1 MQRARMQG
9 ARRRVGVIL
18 AATLAAGSAGAGA
31 GYLLARR
38 MVIRIAEGRLAGIAA
53 SNLAEA
59 DSHAQDARLALA
71 AMNASPYPYCSH
83 AEITWFRLILA
94 EWRYPREGG
103 RITDG
108 HLDCSTILGRHG
120 MPQQRL
126 QPRYSTP
133 GGLVAYWDPAPLR
146 LGNQNSL
153 VLQQGRSFV
162 VLPARVQSGSLPA
175 SAHLRMT
182 LLDPGGQPV
191 NPVSQDERMLDTRSG
206 SWFTDGK
213 LYGTRCSARLLECVT
228 AELSARSAFQMG
240 RSVFVACS
248 ALMGLCGGLLGFFVA
263 LLGYRGGTREFYLRR
278 AISRDLLFLAY
289 QPIVS
294 LADGSIVA
302 AEALARWT
310 DRSGRPVPPDLFV
323 PLAEKEGFVGEITR
337 LALRHVVRDLGSL
350 LRADPSFSV
359 SLNVTAADLADA
371 EFVPMMETT
380 LAQAGIPA
388 ASVMLEITET
398 STADH
403 ARTVESVHRLRAC
416 GHQVFIDDFGTGY
429 SSLAYLRD
437 LSVDGIKIDKIFTQ
451 AVGTG
456 SLTVNLLPQILA
468 ITDVLGLKVVVEG
481 IESEEQAQYFSFRD
495 KRIRAQGWLYGRP
508 EPLEEFLR
516 MLADS
521 RARER
526 RSGAQQRTK
535 TAGWEGKIASGS
547 SRDGMVESPAQR

>member
-1 MQRARMQG
+1 MLGERMQE
-9 ARRRVGVIL
+9 ARRRVGAVLTVTLI
-18 AATLAAGSAGAGA
+18 ATLAGGGA

-38 MVIRIAEGRLAGIAA
+38 MVIHIAEGRLAVIAA
-53 SNLAEA
+53 SNLTEA
-59 DSHAQDARLALA
+59 DRQAQNARQALA
-71 AMNASPYPYCSH
+71 AMNASPDPYCSD
-83 AEITWFRLILA
+83 AEITRFRRILA
-94 EWRYPREGG
+94 AWGYPREGG

-108 HLDCSTILGRHG
+108 RVDCSTILGRRG
-120 MPQQRL
+120 LPGLRL
-126 QPRYSTP
+126 QPRYSAP
-133 GGLVAYWDPAPLR
+133 GGLVAYWNPAPLR
-146 LGNQNSL
+146 LDNQSIL

-162 VLPARVQSGSLPA
+162 VAPARIESQTLPA
-175 SAHLRMT
+175 SARLRLT
-182 LLDPGGQPV
+182 LLDPAGQPV
-191 NPVSQDERMLDTRSG
+191 NPLRQSDRLLATRSG
-206 SWFTDGK
+206 SGLKAGK
-213 LYGTRCSARLLECVT
+213 LYGTRCSVQLLECVT
-228 AELSARSAFQMG
+228 AELSARSAFEMG
-240 RSVFVACS
+240 RSVFIVCS
-248 ALMGLCGGLLGFFVA
+248 ALMALSGGLLGFFVA
-263 LLGYRGGTREFYLRR
+263 LLGFRGGTREFYLRR
-278 AISRDLLFLAY
+278 AIRRDLLFLAY

-310 DRSGRPVPPDLFV
+310 DRSGRRVPPDLFV

-350 LRADPSFSV
+350 LRADPNFTV

-371 EFVPMMETT
+371 AFVPMLETT
-380 LAQAGIPA
+380 LARAGIPA

-398 STADH
+398 SIADH

-481 IESEEQAQYFSFRD
+481 IETEEQAQYFSFRD
-495 KRIRAQGWLYGRP
+495 KRMRAQGWLYGKP
-508 EPLEEFLR
+508 APLEEFLG
-516 MLADS
+516 MLAKS
-521 RARER
+521 KASGRRA
-526 RSGAQQRTK
+526 GVQQRTRA
-535 TAGWEGKIASGS
+535 AGWEGKISSGA
-547 SRDGMVESPAQR
+547 SRDERMESPARR

>member
-1 MQRARMQG
+1 MQGAGMQG
-9 ARRRVGVIL
+9 ARRRVGVVL
-18 AATLAAGSAGAGA
+18 AAALAAGSAGMGS

-59 DSHAQDARLALA
+59 DSQAQDARLALA
-71 AMNASPYPYCSH
+71 AMNASTYPYCSH
-83 AEITWFRLILA
+83 AEITRFRLILA
-94 EWRYPREGG
+94 AWRYPREGG

-108 HLDCSTILGRHG
+108 RVDCSTILGRHG
-120 MPQQRL
+120 MPEQRL
-126 QPRYSTP
+126 LPRYSAP
-133 GGLVAYWDPAPLR
+133 DGLVAYWNPAPLR
-146 LGNQNSL
+146 LGGQNIL

-162 VLPARVQSGSLPA
+162 VLPARVQSGNLPA
-175 SAHLRMT
+175 SAHLRLT
-182 LLDPGGQPV
+182 LLDPAGQPV
-191 NPVSQDERMLDTRSG
+191 NPVRRSDRVLDTRSG
-206 SWFTDGK
+206 SWLKDGK
-213 LYGTRCSARLLECVT
+213 LYGTRCSTGFPQCVT

-240 RSVFVACS
+240 RPVFVACS
-248 ALMGLCGGLLGFFVA
+248 TLMGLCGGLLGFFVA
-263 LLGYRGGTREFYLRR
+263 LLGFRGGTREFYLRR
-278 AISRDLLFLAY
+278 AIRRDLLFLVY

-294 LADGSIVA
+294 LADGRIVA

-310 DRSGRPVPPDLFV
+310 DRSGRRVAPDLFV
-323 PLAEKEGFVGEITR
+323 PLAEREGFVGEITR

-350 LRADPSFSV
+350 LRADPNFSV

-371 EFVPMMETT
+371 EFAPMLETT

-388 ASVMLEITET
+388 ASLMLEITET

-416 GHQVFIDDFGTGY
+416 GHPVFIDDFGTGY

-481 IESEEQAQYFSFRD
+481 IETEEQAQYFTFRD
-495 KRIRAQGWLYGRP
+495 KRMRAQGWLYGRP
-508 EPLEEFLR
+508 APVEEFLR

-521 RARER
+521 KAKGR
-526 RSGAQQRTK
+526 RTGPQQRTGA
-535 TAGWEGKIASGS
+535 AGWDGKIASAS
-547 SRDGMVESPAQR
+547 RRDGMAESPAQR